1 MPTAAEKINALHTI
15 FEGVRDERRTY
26 ANTATRIGNAFL
38 ALLSYLEDAPFL
50 RKDIEDVDMEVLRLL
65 KGAIIGESNQIR
77 LNPDGSISCGSI
89 RVNGSAIFDELVFNH
104 QNVLEGDTYF
114 TDKGIIESVEHT
126 DLGQYVLTF
135 RQEYAGER
143 TTFHVN
149 DILLGKVNNLDA
161 SRSYRSF
168 WLRVDSISEDGN
180 SVVCSQYGN
189 TDVPG
194 GVNYPPEAAAR
205 VIRWGNTVDESRQ
218 SVWFVSSNEGRWL
231 FLQGVN
237 KPILDDT
244 VNGSNYAG
252 FIGLPPDIA
261 ATHDLITRGLITQ
274 DQPYLYFRGIM
285 VQDLIKVDYNGNP
298 EYTSRDKGQWNS
310 NATYI
315 CGYDNVKKGYFS
327 DRVWWGGCY
336 WQCAVAT
343 CTGSEPRFN
352 NTDWTCLIGGANMSV
367 DIVSSKGDFFEANTD
382 WTTDLVATVWN
393 AEMQLTEAE
402 VQQGHITWTRIS
414 NDADG
419 DAAWNNRHQTD
430 TIGLTLAIDSTRD
443 LPSEWKAGSTVG
455 YRCVIEFVDGQ
466 TAAAE
471 YTIVD

>member
-89 RVNGSAIFDELVFNH
+89 RVNGSAIFDELVFNR

-161 SRSYRSF
+161 ARSYRSF
-168 WLRVDSISEDGN
+168 WLRVDSVSEDGN
-180 SVVCSQYGN
+180 SIVCSQYRN
-189 TDVPG
+189 ADVPG

-205 VIRWGNTVDESRQ
+205 VIRWGNTVDE
-218 SVWFVSSNEGRWL
+218 NK
-231 FLQGVN
+231 VN
-237 KPILDDT
+237 HREAVRD
-244 VNGSNYAG
+244 
-252 FIGLPPDIA
+252 DIA
-261 ATHDLITRGLITQ
+261 
-274 DQPYLYFRGIM
+274 
-285 VQDLIKVDYNGNP
+285 V
-298 EYTSRDKGQWNS
+298 
-310 NATYI
+310 
-315 CGYDNVKKGYFS
+315 VKNIS
-327 DRVWWGGCY
+327 SL
-336 WQCAVAT
+336 T
-343 CTGSEPRFN
+343 C
-352 NTDWTCLIGGANMSV
+352 
-367 DIVSSKGDFFEANTD
+367 
-382 WTTDLVATVWN
+382 
-393 AEMQLTEAE
+393 
-402 VQQGHITWTRIS
+402 
-414 NDADG
+414 
-419 DAAWNNRHQTD
+419 
-430 TIGLTLAIDSTRD
+430 
-443 LPSEWKAGSTVG
+443 
-455 YRCVIEFVDGQ
+455 
-466 TAAAE
+466 
-471 YTIVD
+471 